1 MVMQIE
7 QAETTARAI
16 RHRLWKGEGAIK
28 ALKWMHDIPIDKFE
42 IGTSYG
48 SAVDGHKEAMT
59 YLNAELRMVIKA
71 LVDDALGAMQSDV
84 DQSFGDGSAA

>member
-1 MVMQIE
+1 MTMQL
-7 QAETTARAI
+7 QDAEAAARAI
-16 RHRLWKGEGAIK
+16 RHQLWKGESAIK
-28 ALKWMHDIPIDKFE
+28 ALKWMHDMPIEKFE

-71 LVDDALGAMQSDV
+71 LVDEALNAMQSDV
-84 DQSFGDGSAA
+84 DRSFGGEAA